1 MNQDITVKYFR
12 YDKSNVAVFE
22 KKKFFISGKT
32 GIIQIRSLLS

>member
-22 KKKFFISGKT
+22 KKSS
-32 GIIQIRSLLS
+32 SLVEKLV